1 MLGLALS
8 NRYLI
13 AQLVKREL
21 ALKYT
26 GSVLGGLWVVVTP
39 LIMLAIYSLF
49 FTVVI
54 KAKWGGAGF
63 ESDAFALLL
72 FAGLLLHS
80 FFAEILTS
88 APQLVVSNPNYVKK
102 AVFPVEVF
110 AIVQTLTAA
119 LGLTVNLTLLLLFVT
134 IFQGLPGPEALFSI
148 VILVPLLLMAL
159 GTAWLLSA
167 MGVFFRDISQ
177 MTGLLA
183 AALLFASPI
192 FYPVSALSER
202 AQGFL
207 YLNPL
212 TFLIEQLRL
221 VVFAGVLPN
230 FTGLGLFFMG
240 AALFSYLSYRL
251 FIRVKVGFADVL

>member
-54 KAKWGGAGF
+54 KAKWGDAGF

-88 APQLVVSNPNYVKK
+88 TPQLVVSNPNYVKK
-102 AVFPVEVF
+102 TVFPVEVL

-119 LGLTVNLTLLLLFVT
+119 LGLAVNLALLLLFVT

-148 VILVPLLLMAL
+148 VILLPLLLMAL
-159 GTAWLLSA
+159 GTAWMLSA

-177 MTGLLA
+177 ITGLLA
-183 AALLFASPI
+183 AALLFTSPI

-202 AQGFL
+202 AQNFL

-230 FTGLGLFFMG
+230 FIGLGLFIMG
-240 AALFSYLSYRL
+240 AALFSYLCYSL
-251 FIRVKVGFADVL
+251 FMRVKVGFADVL